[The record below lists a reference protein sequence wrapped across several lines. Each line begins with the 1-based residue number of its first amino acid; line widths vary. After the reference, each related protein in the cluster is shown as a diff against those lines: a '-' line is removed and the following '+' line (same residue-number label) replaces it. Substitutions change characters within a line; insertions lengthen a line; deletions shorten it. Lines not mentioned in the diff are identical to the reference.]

1 MEQNKF
7 EQQLKEKLEGRVI
20 EPSAKSWDRLD
31 AMLSVEE
38 KPKKKSF
45 LWYYVAASFFFAFGI
60 IYWIESQGS
69 NEEIVKENTVV
80 ISTESDILK
89 IDKQENSTETKV
101 ETLDLIKEVKS
112 SHNSVIVQNQ
122 KSKKIKFD
130 NKIKIKNPKEET
142 SIQNQMIEENDVI
155 VENNKPQTTN
165 HKLTYVSPE
174 KLLASV
180 ENSQENISIT
190 HSKKTNNSIK
200 VNPNSLL
207 SSVENEI
214 KEEYRETTFDKLKRK
229 FNETKSAVANR
240 NYE

>member
-1 MEQNKF
+1 MEPNKF
-7 EQQLKEKLEGRVI
+7 ENQIKDKLEGRAI
-20 EPSAKSWDRLD
+20 QPSAKSWDRLD

-45 LWYYVAASFFFAFGI
+45 LWYYVAASLFFVFGVS
-60 IYWIESQGS
+60 YWFVNQNS
-69 NEEIVKENTVV
+69 NEVIPQNTIVTTEGKDSKESFEEQNS
-80 ISTESDILK
+80 I
-89 IDKQENSTETKV
+89 ENKV
-101 ETLDLIKEVKS
+101 ETNDILIEDFQINK
-112 SHNSVIVQNQ
+112 NSAIVQNQ
-122 KSKKIKFD
+122 EPKNVNYDKKIKVE
-130 NKIKIKNPKEET
+130 NLKEET
-142 SIQNQMIEENDVI
+142 FIQNQIIEEKEAI
-155 VENNKPQTTN
+155 VENNKPKTKN
-165 HKLTYVSPE
+165 NKPIYVSPE

>member
-1 MEQNKF
+1 
-7 EQQLKEKLEGRVI
+7 
-20 EPSAKSWDRLD
+20 
-31 AMLSVEE
+31 
-38 KPKKKSF
+38 
-45 LWYYVAASFFFAFGI
+45 
-60 IYWIESQGS
+60 
-69 NEEIVKENTVV
+69 
-80 ISTESDILK
+80 
-89 IDKQENSTETKV
+89 
-101 ETLDLIKEVKS
+101 
-112 SHNSVIVQNQ
+112 
-122 KSKKIKFD
+122 
-130 NKIKIKNPKEET
+130 
-142 SIQNQMIEENDVI
+142 MIEENDVI

-229 FNETKSAVANR
+229 FNETKSAVAGR
-240 NYE
+240 QSIGTSTWRIYFAKTLSTSGVFISRTALSDSATAF